1 MKRQRLLA
9 ILGLT
14 AALVAGSLGTSGAAA
29 QASDYE
35 QRYEADKAEAEKYYD
50 VVYKVAN
57 ADKDA
62 LVAQVTAD
70 MESLAELLNN
80 DYQELKKKYPPGPAN
95 GLIHNQYQRSIDP
108 GNTLGSF
115 GRYYESYKR
124 IRDRY
129 SNDVKSG
136 AYPKSLIDDYKDEL
150 KPDSR
155 TGGAMKRY
163 AANKADDDVREKE
176 LESIRQ
182 TRENTYKQ
190 ILEERNRAVQEIL
203 EDRQKLITDVMNYRQ
218 RIFDEAPIAVKPLT
232 VSFAEIKV
240 MIDGEL
246 QTFEQPPVNDSGNV
260 LVPMRAIFEA
270 LGATVLWNQ
279 EQRAVQAK
287 KGGTTIDLKLGS
299 KDALINGSPKTLD
312 APAKLVGSST
322 MVPIRFISEA
332 LGAKV
337 EWDQLTQTVLI
348 ETK

>member
-270 LGATVLWNQ
+270 LGATVLWNE

-299 KDALINGSPKTLD
+299 KMLD
-312 APAKLVGSST
+312 QRKPENVGRAGQACRFFNDGADPVYQRSARGEGGVGST
-322 MVPIRFISEA
+322 DPNCA
-332 LGAKV
+332 
-337 EWDQLTQTVLI
+337 D
-348 ETK
+348 